1 MSTTDAFHAV
11 GDDGAVFLTLRDD
24 ARRAHLYARHGQV
37 APLTDELHHKPG
49 AGMQVCSYV
58 HLFRIT

>member
-24 ARRAHLYARHGQV
+24 ARRAHPYARHGQV
-37 APLTDELHHKPG
+37 VPLTAELHHTRVMRRL
-49 AGMQVCSYV
+49 AVMLSC
-58 HLFRIT
+58 